1 MTQQDHPPQQPLD
14 ELQALCARL
23 RLKGEQVSE
32 IGRML
37 AQSKSLR
44 QDGHNPPRD
53 DLYMWPTPE
62 QTTEWKAA
70 DTLERQAQEIQRLR
84 PEALIAAISHG
95 DDEHRAWL
103 SEAIHAFWK
112 SEPVPPP
119 RGSGRKDAEIQRL
132 REALTVARQYVLVHA
147 DDDGELEQIDAALSS
162 ENSDDR

>member
-1 MTQQDHPPQQPLD
+1 MTHQPQQPLD

-23 RLKGEQVSE
+23 RLKGEQASE

-70 DTLERQAQEIQRLR
+70 DTLECQAQEIQRLR
-84 PEALIAAISHG
+84 DALEAV
-95 DDEHRAWL
+95 E
-103 SEAIHAFWK
+103 SEIMLD
-112 SEPVPPP
+112 
-119 RGSGRKDAEIQRL
+119 GQLAEIVQ
-132 REALTVARQYVLVHA
+132 
-147 DDDGELEQIDAALSS
+147 AALSS
-162 ENSDDR
+162 QENSDDR